1 MSQSFQSVWIF
12 AEPSYKIFD
21 YAKKRAFRLTRS
33 SDVKLNEQSKNKVG
47 KKRKL
52 KGDDSNEGEGEVSL
66 LFSSFF

>member
-1 MSQSFQSVWIF
+1 
-12 AEPSYKIFD
+12 
-21 YAKKRAFRLTRS
+21 
-33 SDVKLNEQSKNKVG
+33 VKLNEQSKNKVG

>member
-33 SDVKLNEQSKNKVG
+33 SDVKLNEQSKTKVG